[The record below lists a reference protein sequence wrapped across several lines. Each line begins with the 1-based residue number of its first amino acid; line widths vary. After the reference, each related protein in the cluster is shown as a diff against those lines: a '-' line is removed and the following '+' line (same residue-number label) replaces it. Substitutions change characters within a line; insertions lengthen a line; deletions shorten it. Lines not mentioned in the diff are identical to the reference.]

1 MFGETMFCINCGGQN
16 LAEASFCASCGSPTN
31 KAQQTYSP
39 PMQAPPVMPMQM
51 TPAMQGYGAQL
62 APRPMDLVQAVKSSF
77 RKFADF
83 KGRASRSEYWYFA
96 LATNVGPYL
105 LVIAGSFFSALLGGS
120 DLAYAISNLIG
131 LVAAAALLASIIPSL
146 ACATRRLHDTGHSG
160 GAIFLSLIPIV
171 GPIILIVWLASAGE
185 PVDNKYGPA
194 SI

>member
-1 MFGETMFCINCGGQN
+1 MFCVNCGNQN
-16 LAEASFCASCGSPTN
+16 LSEASFCASCGSPTN
-31 KAQQTYSP
+31 RAQQTYSP

-51 TPAMQGYGAQL
+51 APGLQAYAAQL

-96 LATNVGPYL
+96 LAANVGPYL
-105 LVIAGSFFSALLGGS
+105 LVIAGTFFSELLGGS
-120 DLAYAISNLIG
+120 LAYEISNLIG
-131 LVAAAALLASIIPSL
+131 LVAAAALIGSVIPSL

-171 GPIILIVWLASAGE
+171 GPIILIIWLASAGE
-185 PVDNKYGPA
+185 PFDNKYGPA

>member
-1 MFGETMFCINCGGQN
+1 
-16 LAEASFCASCGSPTN
+16 
-31 KAQQTYSP
+31 
-39 PMQAPPVMPMQM
+39 MQATPVMPMQM
-51 TPAMQGYGAQL
+51 TPAMQGYAAQL

-96 LATNVGPYL
+96 LFANVSPYF
-105 LVIAGSFFSALLGGS
+105 LVIIGQYFQGQVYSYNAYRLFSLLTYIAL
-120 DLAYAISNLIG
+120 AIF
-131 LVAAAALLASIIPSL
+131 LASIIPSL

-185 PVDNKYGPA
+185 PFDNRYGPA